1 MKNITVSVG
10 GVNVAFDEDGTMRY
24 IAMKVVNMDED
35 GTMRYIAMKVVNMD
49 EDGTTRY
56 IAMKVVNMDEL
67 HRWQEVRC
75 ASSRRYSLG
84 AAAMRPFA
92 VSTAP
97 TNLFCFTHMV

>member
-49 EDGTTRY
+49 E
-56 IAMKVVNMDEL
+56 
-67 HRWQEVRC
+67 
-75 ASSRRYSLG
+75 
-84 AAAMRPFA
+84 
-92 VSTAP
+92 
-97 TNLFCFTHMV
+97 

>member
-10 GVNVAFDEDGTMRY
+10 GVNVAFDEDGTM
-24 IAMKVVNMDED
+24 
-35 GTMRYIAMKVVNMD
+35 
-49 EDGTTRY
+49 RY

-97 TNLFCFTHMV
+97 TNLFCFTYMTWSIVIAVKIKSAML